1 MNTVETTDDTN
12 AERRD
17 FPGRR
22 AVLSLLRVVHMIG
35 LAGLAA
41 ALLGNAGNAHEW
53 GLLMAAS
60 GLSIA
65 LLDFWS
71 DRSYFQQIKG
81 LVALTKIGLVGLLVI
96 WEPVRLPL
104 FWFLIAYS
112 VALSHA
118 PGSIRHRR
126 VF

>member
-1 MNTVETTDDTN
+1 MSTVETSDETEV
-12 AERRD
+12 ERRD

-22 AVLSLLRVVHMIG
+22 VVLSLLRVVHMIG

-41 ALLGNAGNAHEW
+41 TLLGNAGNAHEW
-53 GLLMAAS
+53 GVLMAAS

-71 DRSYFQQIKG
+71 DRSYFKQVKG
-81 LVALTKIGLVGLLVI
+81 LVALSKIGLVGLLVV

>member
-1 MNTVETTDDTN
+1 MSGEDRET
-12 AERRD
+12 ERRT

-22 AVLSLLRVVHMIG
+22 VVLSVLRVLHMIG

-41 ALLGNAGNAHEW
+41 ALLGNAGQMHVW
-53 GLLMAAS
+53 GGLMAIS
-60 GLSIA
+60 GLCILA
-65 LLDFWS
+65 IDRWS
-71 DRSYFQQIKG
+71 DPTYFAQVKG
-81 LVALTKIGLVGLLVI
+81 LVALSKIALVLVLVL
-96 WEPVRLPL
+96 WEPLRLPL

-126 VF
+126 IL